1 MFFLVM
7 DQFWRINDAFH
18 NLMGTGNILLQAI
31 VLGMLMMSIHSKRK
45 GDLLAH
51 GNLMILAVITNFV
64 SVTLVML
71 TGLVY
76 FYVSEPLSLSYKVS
90 TVHGLIGGLA
100 MLLSFYLIIPWVVR
114 GSNMKVCSRKKGP
127 MRATYIL
134 WITALVMGLVV
145 WVFDVV
151 LGI

>member
-18 NLMGTGNILLQAI
+18 NLMGTGNIVLQVI
-31 VLGMLMMSIHSKRK
+31 VLGMLMMSLHSKRK

-76 FYVSEPLSLSYKVS
+76 FYVSEPLSLSYRVS
-90 TVHGLIGGLA
+90 TIHGVIGGTA
-100 MLLSFYLIIPWVVR
+100 MLLSFYLIIPWVV
-114 GSNMKVCSRKKGP
+114 
-127 MRATYIL
+127 
-134 WITALVMGLVV
+134 
-145 WVFDVV
+145 
-151 LGI
+151 